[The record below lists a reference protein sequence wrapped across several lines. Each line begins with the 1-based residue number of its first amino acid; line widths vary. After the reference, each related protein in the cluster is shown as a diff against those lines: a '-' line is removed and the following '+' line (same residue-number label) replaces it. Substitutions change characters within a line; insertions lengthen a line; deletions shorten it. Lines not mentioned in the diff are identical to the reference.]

1 MHNSY
6 LMWREV
12 HACFVLYFPSSR
24 TFRLKE
30 IFPSLKTPLP
40 SFKTFPS
47 FKKIFVEIFLL
58 TRNDILNIFGG
69 ILKFPSF
76 NNSFRTIKVKAK
88 ENRK

>member
-12 HACFVLYFPSSR
+12 HVISEDVILDELVKMMSKKRAKCFIFSFCASVGV
-24 TFRLKE
+24 FRAL
-30 IFPSLKTPLP
+30 
-40 SFKTFPS
+40 
-47 FKKIFVEIFLL
+47 
-58 TRNDILNIFGG
+58 
-69 ILKFPSF
+69 LKFPSF